1 MQLIFSKC
9 WLWKDGEHLG
19 VSGINCKIVSG
30 ALIHVFGGK
39 DWKLFILMIWSLI
52 FLAIL
57 FECFRKKYNFS
68 HPANYLGKKRS
79 IFLYYI

>member
-1 MQLIFSKC
+1 M
-9 WLWKDGEHLG
+9 G

-30 ALIHVFGGK
+30 AWIHVLGGK

-52 FLAIL
+52 FIAIL

-68 HPANYLGKKRS
+68 HPANYLGKKGQFFYTIYRKAYLILS
-79 IFLYYI
+79 LYSSLGK